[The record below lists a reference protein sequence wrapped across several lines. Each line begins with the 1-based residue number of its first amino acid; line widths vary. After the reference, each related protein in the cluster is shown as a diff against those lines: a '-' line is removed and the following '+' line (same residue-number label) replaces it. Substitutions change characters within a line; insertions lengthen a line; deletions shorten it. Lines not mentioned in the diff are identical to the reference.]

1 MRPRLL
7 FPSKSD
13 TSLPHMMSILMT
25 VQCIRDAMQA
35 KNKNCPTC
43 HEPMREGDIRRNRI
57 IEDLVESWTIVRYV

>member
-1 MRPRLL
+1 
-7 FPSKSD
+7 
-13 TSLPHMMSILMT
+13 MMPILMT